1 MGMRDRLNRMLGRKD
16 EPPETSI
23 RERLER
29 ARPEHVVPPDGAIE
43 QVARGEEVATP
54 YGPAW
59 RTTETYG
66 PGLVPASWPCQN
78 GDEALD
84 PASWPC
90 QAVEGLPREV
100 TSLLAG
106 DERFRTIE
114 ASRVA
119 YLDTETSGL
128 AGGTGTFAF
137 LVGVGR
143 LIEGSFQVRQYVLR
157 DLSEEAA
164 LLHAVAAD
172 IGECEAL
179 VTFNGKRF
187 DVPLL
192 ETRLRLARVDFD
204 LAGRAHFDLLYPAR
218 RLFRQSLENCRLA
231 TLEREVLGV
240 RRGPDVDGAAIPAIY
255 FEYLHT
261 RDARP
266 LASVLRHNV
275 QDILSLATLQ
285 CRVVRTVEDP
295 LRRAGGVELASA
307 GELHERL
314 GHSDV
319 AVACLE
325 AALAGGMPPEARRR
339 ALERLSLLHKEREE
353 WAEAVAAW
361 TELGGLFA
369 FEELAKYHEHV
380 ARDAAVA
387 LRWTER
393 ALALGDLATEDR
405 EALLHRRDRLSSK
418 SRGPRLF

>member
-1 MGMRDRLNRMLGRKD
+1 MGTRDRLNRMLGRK
-16 EPPETSI
+16 EEAPEAHSI
-23 RERLER
+23 RERVER
-29 ARPEHVVPPDGAIE
+29 VRPEHLVPADGAIE

-54 YGPAW
+54 YGAAW
-59 RTTETYG
+59 RATETYG
-66 PGLVPASWPCQN
+66 PGLVN

-84 PASWPC
+84 
-90 QAVEGLPREV
+90 AVEALPREV

-106 DERFRTIE
+106 DERFRAID

-143 LIEGSFQVRQYVLR
+143 LLQGSFQVRQYVLR

-172 IGECEAL
+172 VGECEAL

-192 ETRLRLARVDFD
+192 ETRLRLTRVELD

-218 RLFRQSLENCRLA
+218 RLFRQSLDNCRLS

-255 FEYLHT
+255 FEYLRT

-285 CRVVRTVEDP
+285 CRIVRTVEDP

-314 GHSDV
+314 GNSDI

-325 AALAGGMPPEARRR
+325 AALAGGMPAEARRR
-339 ALERLSLLHKEREE
+339 ALERLSLLHKERAE
-353 WAEAVAAW
+353 WAEAVSAW
-361 TELGGLFA
+361 TELASLGAGVFPL
-369 FEELAKYHEHV
+369 EELAKYHEHV
-380 ARDAAVA
+380 ARDAAAA

-393 ALALGDLATEDR
+393 ALALDGLAAEDR
-405 EALLHRRDRLSSK
+405 EALHHRRDRLSSK
-418 SRGPRLF
+418 PHGPRLF